1 MLYERQNL
9 KELHDIKHMHDT
21 NDQFVKYDDKILTN
35 LLPPYIYQN
44 SLMNKFLNM
53 LQPLVSLSID
63 QMNMIKNFKNY
74 MVDKYDYRHN
84 G

>member
-1 MLYERQNL
+1 MLYERQHL

-44 SLMNKFLNM
+44 N
-53 LQPLVSLSID
+53 
-63 QMNMIKNFKNY
+63 
-74 MVDKYDYRHN
+74 
-84 G
+84 